1 MIKKVKYLNKK
12 VMMNQKS
19 RWERAE
25 EVMNAYSLGF
35 ITDIECEKMMSLY
48 LNEIS
53 TVNEVEYLE
62 QL

>member
-1 MIKKVKYLNKK
+1 MIKKVKHLDKK

-35 ITDIECEKMMSLY
+35 ITDDECGEMMSLY
-48 LNEIS
+48 LNELS
-53 TVNEVEYLE
+53 VVKEVEYLE
-62 QL
+62 HL

>member
-1 MIKKVKYLNKK
+1 MIKKVKHLNKK

-35 ITDIECEKMMSLY
+35 ITDDECGEMMSLY
-48 LNEIS
+48 LNELS
-53 TVNEVEYLE
+53 VVKEVEYLE
-62 QL
+62 HL

>member
-1 MIKKVKYLNKK
+1 MI
-12 VMMNQKS
+12 NQKS

>member
-1 MIKKVKYLNKK
+1 MIKKVKHLDKK

-35 ITDIECEKMMSLY
+35 ITDDECEEMMSLY
-48 LNEIS
+48 LNELSI
-53 TVNEVEYLE
+53 VKEVEYLE
-62 QL
+62 HL

>member
-1 MIKKVKYLNKK
+1 MIKKVKHLDKK

-35 ITDIECEKMMSLY
+35 ITDDECEEMMSLY
-48 LNEIS
+48 LNELS
-53 TVNEVEYLE
+53 VVKEVEYLE
-62 QL
+62 HL

>member
-1 MIKKVKYLNKK
+1 MIKKVKHLNKK

-35 ITDIECEKMMSLY
+35 ITDDECEEMMSLY
-48 LNEIS
+48 LNELS
-53 TVNEVEYLE
+53 VVKEVEYLE
-62 QL
+62 HL

>member
-53 TVNEVEYLE
+53 TINEVEYLE